1 MNPQFAG
8 QYGDF
13 ERWHWWFRARR
24 EILETAIRREL
35 GSQRGIAIAS
45 VGCGPAEG
53 LWWLRELMDDAARV
67 IGLDAD
73 RVHAQTASEVE
84 RVEYVIGRVE
94 AQPFA
99 SRSLD
104 AVLAL
109 DVIEH
114 LDDDAAG
121 LREIART
128 LKPGGLFVVT
138 VPALPSLWGTQ
149 DVVNHHRRRY
159 TKRTLL
165 DAFARAGLPRPRS
178 TYFNTLLF
186 PPIAAVRWIRRA
198 LGQTEGTQ
206 SDFEDNRPGVANELL
221 RAVFAAERHLVG
233 RVPLPIG
240 VSLLATTRLA

>member
-1 MNPQFAG
+1 MNPQFAE

-35 GSQRGIAIAS
+35 GAERDIAIAS
-45 VGCGPAEG
+45 IGCGPADG
-53 LWWLRELMDDAARV
+53 LWWLRELMGDGARV

-73 RVHAQTASEVE
+73 PLHAQAGSPAGTQ
-84 RVEYVIGRVE
+84 YVIGRVE

-99 SRSLD
+99 TASLD

-114 LDDDAAG
+114 VDDDAAG

-128 LKPGGLFVVT
+128 LKPDGLLVLT

-159 TKRTLL
+159 TRRTLL
-165 DAFARAGLPRPRS
+165 DAFARAELPRPRT
-178 TYFNTLLF
+178 TYFNTLLL
-186 PPIAAVRWIRRA
+186 PPIAAVRWVRRA
-198 LGQTEGTQ
+198 LGHTEGEQ
-206 SDFEDNRPGVANELL
+206 SDFEDNRPGLANEAL

-233 RVPLPIG
+233 RIPMPIG
-240 VSLLATTRLA
+240 VSLLATLRLS